1 MKREKEGGE
10 EGRRRGEAR
19 SREPYHHLL
28 KWGMRVEEVK
38 LPTEGGRGGAP
49 QHGSH
54 THRLCISK
62 LFPTRAIHTH
72 TQMMMHLDRY
82 TRNAHNTHTSQTQT
96 YLSLHAV
103 CRGHTDQKLNLA
115 LWLCAVSRCSLRPVE
130 CFTGALGPN
139 TQTL

>member
-10 EGRRRGEAR
+10 EERRGEVSGAIP
-19 SREPYHHLL
+19 SLIKVGDES
-28 KWGMRVEEVK
+28 
-38 LPTEGGRGGAP
+38 RGGQAP
-49 QHGSH
+49 NRGRQGWSAATRESYTPLVYIQTISH
-54 THRLCISK
+54 TGN
-62 LFPTRAIHTH
+62 THTH